1 MTKNPI
7 SKPKLILLDGNA
19 IVHRAYH
26 GLPPLTTKT
35 GETVHAVYGF
45 ALTLLSVLEKF
56 HPEYVVAT
64 FDLKGGTFRDDIY
77 EEYKSHR
84 EAAPDDLYAQIP
96 VIKEMVTAFGIPIV
110 ELAGF
115 EADDCVG
122 TLSVQGKAKDL
133 EVIIVTGD
141 TDTLQL
147 VDNDVK
153 VFTMRKSIKDT
164 VLYGEEEV
172 RARYGFEPK
181 QLIEYKGL
189 AGDSSDNIPG
199 VKGIGAKTAT
209 TLIQKYKNLEGVYAN
224 LDDTKGKM
232 RENLENDKEIA
243 FMSRDLGTIRC
254 DVPVTLDLEAA
265 KLDDYDQEKAEAF
278 LKHYE
283 FYSLLKRLPK
293 NGNLSDEEVANR
305 EAVSEAKKNTKKSK
319 SKVLKS
325 ASEVEAYCQ
334 AVGEKPL
341 ALAVELAAES
351 LFGGGVKGLSLYNQE
366 AGGAILEWSDK
377 EALAAFGQWLASETT
392 TKIFFDA
399 KKVMHLLAKEGMVVR
414 GTIEDIQ
421 VLAYLCEVTY
431 DKTPA
436 SLGQVLGVSES
447 LPSGELM
454 AKIFT
459 TLWKNLNVIAR
470 EQNREENLL
479 KIYTDLERPLIPVL
493 FGMEARGIILNLGTF
508 KKMSLELEKSL
519 EGIAKDIYAMA
530 GKEFNINSP
539 KQLAEVLFVD
549 LQIPT
554 THIKKTKTGISTGAA
569 ELEKLTEYPI
579 ARSIEQY
586 RELFKLKST
595 YLDAFP
601 HLVDAESKLHT
612 TYQQTVAATG
622 RLSSLDPNL
631 QNIPARGEWSERVRG
646 AFEPAPGFCFVGADY
661 SQIELRIMA
670 HLSQDKELTRAF
682 KAGEDVHTATA
693 AVVYKV
699 EPNEVTPDMRRQ
711 AKVFNFGLMYGMG
724 AFGLAQ
730 AAGITQSEAAE
741 FIALY
746 FKKFSGVK
754 QYIERIITE
763 TKEQGFQETE
773 AGRRRH
779 IPEIQSSNTQ
789 VMRSGER
796 MAVNMP
802 IQGLEA
808 DIVKMAML
816 KADELIQKFPG
827 YPESVYQILQVHDE
841 IIFEAKV
848 EVAEQF
854 AKLLETEMEAV
865 YKLSVPLT
873 VEVSIGKNWGEI

>member
-1 MTKNPI
+1 MSNKNA
-7 SKPKLILLDGNA
+7 KLILLDGNA

-26 GLPPLTTKT
+26 GLPPLTTKD
-35 GETVHAVYGF
+35 GVTVHAVYGF

-56 HPEYVVAT
+56 HPDYVVAT

-77 EEYKSHR
+77 KEYKAHR

-96 VIKEMVTAFGIPIV
+96 VIKEMVTAFGIPVV
-110 ELAGF
+110 ECQGF

-122 TLSVQGKAKDL
+122 TLAKQGKSKGL
-133 EVIIVTGD
+133 EVVIVTGD

-147 VDNDVK
+147 VDEQVK

-172 RARYGFEPK
+172 IAKYGFTPK

-209 TLIQKYKNLEGVYAN
+209 TLIQKYQNLEGVYAN

-232 RENLENDKEIA
+232 RENLENDKQTA
-243 FMSRDLGTIRC
+243 FMSRELGTIHC
-254 DVPVTLDLEAA
+254 DVPVELNLEAA
-265 KLDDYDQEKAEAF
+265 KLDDYNQELAEKF
-278 LKHYE
+278 LRHYE

-293 NGNLSDEEVANR
+293 NANEIARGEEKKETAAKN
-305 EAVSEAKKNTKKSK
+305 AKKTKVKT
-319 SKVLKS
+319 LS
-325 ASEVEAYCQ
+325 AAAEVKEYCKESEGTPMAI
-334 AVGEKPL
+334 
-341 ALAVELAAES
+341 ALTLQPES
-351 LFGGGVKGLSLYNQE
+351 LFGTGIKALSLYSKK
-366 AGGAILEWSDK
+366 AGAATLEWTDT
-377 EALAAFGQWLASETT
+377 EALQSLAKWLQEETSS
-392 TKIFFDA
+392 KIFFDA
-399 KKVMHLLAKEGMVVR
+399 KKVMHLLAGEGITVK
-414 GTIEDIQ
+414 GLIEDIQ

-431 DKTPA
+431 DKSIV
-436 SLGQVLGVSES
+436 SLGQVLGLPESVSE
-447 LPSGELM
+447 GELV
-454 AKIFT
+454 AKIFDC
-459 TLWKNLNVIAR
+459 LWEQLEGIAT
-470 EQNREENLL
+470 EQGKEENLL
-479 KIYTDLERPLIPVL
+479 KVYTELERPLIPVL
-493 FGMEARGIILNLGTF
+493 FGMEARGIILNLSTF
-508 KKMSLELEKSL
+508 KKMSVELEKSL
-519 EGIAKDIYAMA
+519 EGLAKNIYALA
-530 GKEFNINSP
+530 GREFNINSP

-549 LQIPT
+549 LQIPST
-554 THIKKTKTGISTGAA
+554 NIKKTKTGISTASS
-569 ELEKLTEYPI
+569 ELAKLIEHPI

-601 HLVDAESKLHT
+601 HLVDKDSKLHT

-631 QNIPARGEWSERVRG
+631 QNIPARGDWSERVRS
-646 AFEPAPGFCFVGADY
+646 AFEPNPGFVFVGVDY

-670 HLSQDKELTRAF
+670 HLSGDKELTRAF

-699 EPNEVTPDMRRQ
+699 EPSAVTTNMRRQ

-730 AAGITQSEAAE
+730 AADITQVEAKE
-741 FIALY
+741 FIELY

-754 QYIERIITE
+754 KYIERIITE
-763 TKEQGFQETE
+763 TKDTGYQETE
-773 AGRRRH
+773 VGRRRH
-779 IPEIQSSNTQ
+779 IPEIQSSNNQ
-789 VMRSGER
+789 VMKAGER

-808 DIVKMAML
+808 DIVKFAML
-816 KADELIQKFPG
+816 KADELIQEEFPLD
-827 YPESVYQILQVHDE
+827 VYQVLQVHDE
-841 IIFEAKV
+841 IIFEAKSG
-848 EVAEQF
+848 VASEF
-854 AKLLETEMEAV
+854 AARIQKEMEAV
-865 YKLSVPLT
+865 YTLSVPLT

>member
-1 MTKNPI
+1 MTKNK
-7 SKPKLILLDGNA
+7 SKLILLDGNA
-19 IVHRAYH
+19 ILHRAYH

-56 HPEYVVAT
+56 KPEYVVAT
-64 FDLKGGTFRDDIY
+64 FDLPGGTFRDDLY
-77 EEYKSHR
+77 KEYKSHR

-96 VIKEMVTAFGIPIV
+96 VIKTMVKAFGIPIS
-110 ELAGF
+110 ECAGF

-122 TLSVQGKAKDL
+122 TLAAQGKAKDL

-147 VDNDVK
+147 VDEQVK

-164 VLYGEEEV
+164 VLYGEPEV
-172 RARYGFEPK
+172 IEKYGFSPK

-209 TLIQKYKNLEGVYAN
+209 TLIQKYKNLEGVYAHLN
-224 LDDTKGKM
+224 ETKGKM
-232 RENLENDKEIA
+232 RENLENDKELA
-243 FMSRDLGTIRC
+243 FLSRDLGTIRA

-265 KLDDYDQEKAEAF
+265 KLDDYDQEKAESF
-278 LKHYE
+278 LRHYE

-293 NGNLSDEEVANR
+293 NGN
-305 EAVSEAKKNTKKSK
+305 VSEEHSSAK
-319 SKVLKS
+319 
-325 ASEVEAYCQ
+325 ASE
-334 AVGEKPL
+334 GREKKTKVKILKDISETEEYLKLAGLGPL
-341 ALAVELAAES
+341 ALSLEMQAES
-351 LFGGGVKGLSLYNQE
+351 LFGGGIQSLSLYNQS
-366 AGGAILEWSDK
+366 AGSATLDWQEKS
-377 EALAAFGQWLASETT
+377 AVSAVSAWLAQEDTT
-392 TKIFFDA
+392 IVFYDA
-399 KKVMHLLAKEGMVVR
+399 KKRMHALQKEGIAVN

-421 VLAYLCEVTY
+421 VLAYLCEVSY
-431 DKTPA
+431 DKSLA
-436 SLGQVLGVSES
+436 SLGQVLGVSEY
-447 LPSGELM
+447 LQNGELI
-454 AKIFT
+454 ARIFT
-459 TLWKNLNVIAR
+459 ELWRRLEGIAK
-470 EQNREENLL
+470 EQGKEQNLL
-479 KIYTDLERPLIPVL
+479 KVYTDLERPLIPVL
-493 FGMEARGIILNLGTF
+493 FGMESRGIILNLETF

-519 EGIAKDIYAMA
+519 AALAEDIYKLA

-549 LQIPT
+549 LGIPT
-554 THIKKTKTGISTGAA
+554 ANIKKTKTGISTGAA
-569 ELEKLTEYPI
+569 ELEKLHEYPI

-601 HLVDAESKLHT
+601 HLVDEDSKLHT

-646 AFEPAPGFCFVGADY
+646 AFEPAPGFVFVGADY

-670 HLSQDKELTRAF
+670 HLSGDKELTRAF

-699 EPNEVTPDMRRQ
+699 TPKKVTPEMRRQ
-711 AKVFNFGLMYGMG
+711 AKVFNFGIMYGMG

-730 AAGITQSEAAE
+730 AAGITQAEAKE
-741 FIALY
+741 FIELY

-754 QYIERIITE
+754 KYIDRIITE

-773 AGRRRH
+773 VGRRRH
-779 IPEIQSSNTQ
+779 IPEIQSTNNQ

-816 KADELIQKFPG
+816 KADELIKRFPG
-827 YPESVYQILQVHDE
+827 TVYQVLQVHDE
-841 IIFEAKV
+841 IIFEAKSDG
-848 EVAEQF
+848 AEEF
-854 AKLLETEMEAV
+854 AKLLETEMEDV
-865 YKLSVPLT
+865 YTLSVPLT
-873 VEVSIGKNWGEI
+873 VEVSIGNNWGEI

>member
-1 MTKNPI
+1 M
-7 SKPKLILLDGNA
+7 SKKEQKLILLDGNA
-19 IVHRAYH
+19 ILHRAYH
-26 GLPPLTTKT
+26 GLPPLTTKD
-35 GETVHAVYGF
+35 GVTVHAVYGF

-56 HPEYVVAT
+56 KPEYVVAT
-64 FDLKGGTFRDDIY
+64 FDLPGGTFRDDLY
-77 EEYKSHR
+77 TEYKSHR

-96 VIKEMVTAFGIPIV
+96 IIKKMVTAFGIPV
-110 ELAGF
+110 TECAGF

-122 TLSVQGKAKDL
+122 TLAKLGTQKNL

-147 VDNDVK
+147 VDDHVK

-172 RARYGFEPK
+172 KAKYGFEPK

-209 TLIQKYKNLEGVYAN
+209 TLIQKYQNLEGVYAN

-232 RENLENDKEIA
+232 RENLENDKELA
-243 FMSRDLGTIRC
+243 FLSRELGTIRC

-265 KLDDYDQEKAEAF
+265 KLDDYDQEKAEQF
-278 LKHYE
+278 LRHYE
-283 FYSLLKRLPK
+283 FYSLIKRLPK
-293 NGNLSDEEVANR
+293 NGNINEGDVAEQEEKKAT
-305 EAVSEAKKNTKKSK
+305 AKKAKN
-319 SKVLKS
+319 KVLKD
-325 ASEVEAYCQ
+325 ASETEEYFA
-334 AVGEKPL
+334 AVAKGPL
-341 ALAVELAAES
+341 ALTIEMAAES
-351 LFGGGVKGLSLYNQE
+351 LFGGGIKAVHIYNQS
-366 AGGAILEWSDK
+366 AGPATIEWTEKDALKILS
-377 EALAAFGQWLASETT
+377 AWLQQGDT

-399 KKVMHLLAKEGMVVR
+399 KKVMHALVKEGMEIN

-421 VLAYLCEVTY
+421 VLAYLCEVSY
-431 DKTPA
+431 DKSVA
-436 SLGQVLGVSES
+436 SLGQVLSISDS
-447 LPSGELM
+447 LQSAELV
-454 AKIFT
+454 AKIYT
-459 TLWKNLNVIAR
+459 VLYKQLESIAQAQNK
-470 EQNREENLL
+470 EQNLL
-479 KIYTDLERPLIPVL
+479 RIYTDLERPLIPVL
-493 FGMEARGIILNLGTF
+493 FGMEARGIILNLATF

-519 EGIAKDIYAMA
+519 SALAQDIYTLA

-549 LQIPT
+549 LAIPT
-554 THIKKTKTGISTGAA
+554 TNIKKTKTGISTGAS
-569 ELEKLTEYPI
+569 ELEKLHDYPI
-579 ARSIEQY
+579 AQKIEQY

-601 HLVDAESKLHT
+601 HLVDEESKLHT

-631 QNIPARGEWSERVRG
+631 QNIPARGEWSDRVRS
-646 AFEPAPGFCFVGADY
+646 AFEPAPGFVLVGADY

-670 HLSQDKELTRAF
+670 HLSGDKELTRAF

-699 EPNEVTPDMRRQ
+699 EPKEVTGDMRRQ

-730 AAGITQSEAAE
+730 AAGITQSDAKE
-741 FIALY
+741 FIELY

-754 QYIERIITE
+754 DYIDRIITE
-763 TKEQGFQETE
+763 TKKQGFQETE

-779 IPEIQSSNTQ
+779 IPEIQSTNNQ
-789 VMRSGER
+789 VMRAGER

-816 KADELIQKFPG
+816 KADELIKRFKG
-827 YPESVYQILQVHDE
+827 EVYQVLQVHDE
-841 IIFEAKV
+841 IIFEV
-848 EVAEQF
+848 RENVAEDF
-854 AKLLETEMEAV
+854 AKLLQVEMEDV

>member
-1 MTKNPI
+1 MKKNTH

-26 GLPPLTTKT
+26 GLPPLTTKE
-35 GETVHAVYGF
+35 GVTVHAVYGF

-56 HPEYVVAT
+56 RPEYVVAT
-64 FDLKGGTFRDDIY
+64 FDLKGGTFRDKLY
-77 EEYKSHR
+77 KEYKAHR

-96 VIKEMVTAFGIPIV
+96 VIKTMVEAFGIPIC

-115 EADDCVG
+115 EADDLVG
-122 TLSVQGKAKDL
+122 TLSVQGKKKDL

-147 VDNDVK
+147 VDDDVK

-172 RARYGFEPK
+172 RARYGFEPT

-199 VKGIGAKTAT
+199 VKGVGAKTAT

-232 RENLENDKEIA
+232 RENLENDKELA
-243 FMSRDLGTIRC
+243 FLSRELGTIKC

-265 KLDDYDQEKAEAF
+265 KLDDYNLEKAESF
-278 LKHYE
+278 LRHYE

-293 NGNLSDEEVANR
+293 NGNVT
-305 EAVSEAKKNTKKSK
+305 SEDPELVEGKKKNAKKSK
-319 SKVLKS
+319 VSLLKNKEQTENFF
-325 ASEVEAYCQ
+325 ALVNDQ
-334 AVGEKPL
+334 PL
-341 ALAVELAAES
+341 ALTIEFAAES
-351 LFGGGVKGLSLYNQE
+351 LFGGGIQAIHLYSQS
-366 AGGAILEWSDK
+366 AGAGTLEWNDK
-377 EALAAFGQWLASETT
+377 EAVAVLEEYLAKDT

-399 KKVMHLLAKEGMVVR
+399 KKVMHALAKENLEVKGV
-414 GTIEDIQ
+414 IEDIQ
-421 VLAYLCEVTY
+421 VLAYLCEVSY
-431 DKTPA
+431 DKTPE
-436 SLGQVLGVSES
+436 SLGQVLGISET
-447 LPSGELM
+447 LTGAELV
-454 AKIFT
+454 AEVFTELFVKLTKIAEDQ
-459 TLWKNLNVIAR
+459 KGKH
-470 EQNREENLL
+470 NLL
-479 KIYTDLERPLIPVL
+479 KVYTELERPLIPVL

-519 EGIAKDIYAMA
+519 SGLAQDIYGMA

-549 LQIPT
+549 LSIPT
-554 THIKKTKTGISTGAA
+554 TNIKKTKTGISTGAA
-569 ELEKLTEYPI
+569 ELEKLHAYPI
-579 ARSIEQY
+579 ARKIESY

-601 HLVDAESKLHT
+601 HLVDEDSKLHT

-631 QNIPARGEWSERVRG
+631 QNIPARGDWSERVRG
-646 AFEPAPGFCFVGADY
+646 AFEPAPGFVFVGADY

-670 HLSQDKELTRAF
+670 HLSGDTELTRAF

-699 EPNEVTPDMRRQ
+699 EPSEVTSDMRRQ

-730 AAGITQSEAAE
+730 AAGITQDEAKE
-741 FIALY
+741 FITLY

-754 QYIERIITE
+754 KYIETVITE
-763 TKEQGFQETE
+763 TKETGYQETE
-773 AGRRRH
+773 IGRRRH
-779 IPEIQSSNTQ
+779 IPEIQSSNNQ
-789 VMRSGER
+789 VMKSGER

-808 DIVKMAML
+808 DIVKIAML
-816 KADELIQKFPG
+816 KADELLKKFPG
-827 YPESVYQILQVHDE
+827 EVYQILQVHDE
-841 IIFEAKV
+841 IIFEAK
-848 EVAEQF
+848 EAVADDF
-854 AKLLETEMEAV
+854 AKLLETEMEDV
-865 YKLSVPLT
+865 YTLTVPLT

>member
-1 MTKNPI
+1 MIKIATN
-7 SKPKLILLDGNA
+7 KPKLILLDGNA

-64 FDLKGGTFRDDIY
+64 FDLKGGTFRDEIY
-77 EEYKSHR
+77 KEYKSHR

-122 TLSVQGKAKDL
+122 SLSVQGKKKNL

-147 VDNDVK
+147 VDDDVK

-172 RARYGFEPK
+172 RARYGFEPN

-209 TLIQKYKNLEGVYAN
+209 TLIQKYKNLEGVYAH

-243 FMSRDLGTIRC
+243 FMSRDLGTIRL

-265 KLDDYDQEKAEAF
+265 KLDDYDQELAENF
-278 LKHYE
+278 LKQYE

-293 NGNLSDEEVANR
+293 NGNLSEE
-305 EAVSEAKKNTKKSK
+305 EAVEKEHTKKEAIKSKKSK
-319 SKVLKS
+319 NSILKS
-325 ASEVEAYCQ
+325 TADVEAYC
-334 AVGEKPL
+334 GL
-341 ALAVELAAES
+341 AGNSPIALTIEFAEES
-351 LFGGGVKGLSLYNQE
+351 LFGSGIQGVSLYHVK
-366 AGGAILEWSDK
+366 AGGAMLVWSEK
-377 EALAAFGQWLASETT
+377 EAVQALGTWLAQEST

-399 KKVMHLLAKEGMVVR
+399 KKVMHALANEGIIVK
-414 GTIEDIQ
+414 GGIEDIQ
-421 VLAYLCEVTY
+421 VLAYLCEVSY
-431 DKTPA
+431 DKSLA
-436 SLGQVLGVSES
+436 SLGQVLGFSES
-447 LPSGELM
+447 LTGGELV
-454 AKIFT
+454 ARIFES
-459 TLWKNLNVIAR
+459 LWKTLEKIAQ
-470 EQNREENLL
+470 EQGQEQNLL
-479 KIYTDLERPLIPVL
+479 KIYTELERPLIPVL
-493 FGMEARGIILNLGTF
+493 FGMEARGIILNLATF

-519 EGIAKDIYAMA
+519 EVLAKEIYALA

-549 LQIPT
+549 LAIPT
-554 THIKKTKTGISTGAA
+554 INLKKTKTGISTGAA
-569 ELEKLTEYPI
+569 ELEKLHDYPI

-601 HLVDAESKLHT
+601 QLVDGESKLHT

-646 AFEPAPGFCFVGADY
+646 AFEPNPGFVFVGADY

-670 HLSQDKELTRAF
+670 HLSKDTELTRAF
-682 KAGEDVHTATA
+682 LAGEDVHTATA

-699 EPNEVTPDMRRQ
+699 EPQAVTPDMRRQ
-711 AKVFNFGLMYGMG
+711 AKVFNFGIMYGMG

-730 AAGITQSEAAE
+730 AAGITQNEARE
-741 FIALY
+741 FITLY
-746 FKKFSGVK
+746 FKKFSGVQK
-754 QYIERIITE
+754 YIEAIITE
-763 TKEQGFQETE
+763 TKECGFQETE

-779 IPEIQSSNTQ
+779 IPEIQSSNSQ
-789 VMRSGER
+789 VMKSGER

-816 KADELIQKFPG
+816 KADELLQQFPG
-827 YPESVYQILQVHDE
+827 DAYQILQVHDE
-841 IIFEAKV
+841 IIFEVKEAD
-848 EVAEQF
+848 AEKF
-854 AKLLETEMEAV
+854 AVLLQKEMESV
-865 YKLSVPLT
+865 YTLTVPLT

>member
-1 MTKNPI
+1 MTKTATH
-7 SKPKLILLDGNA
+7 KQKKLILLDGNA

-26 GLPPLTTKT
+26 GLPPLTTKD
-35 GETVHAVYGF
+35 GITVHAVYGF

-56 HPEYVVAT
+56 RPEYVVAT
-64 FDLKGGTFRDDIY
+64 FDLKGGTFRDEIY
-77 EEYKSHR
+77 EDYKAHR

-96 VIKEMVTAFGIPIV
+96 VIKEMVTAFGIPV
-110 ELAGF
+110 RECEGF

-122 TLSVQGKAKDL
+122 TLAKLGKEQGL

-147 VDNDVK
+147 VDENVK

-164 VLYGEEEV
+164 VLYGEPEV
-172 RARYGFEPK
+172 VARYGFSPQ

-209 TLIQKYKNLEGVYAN
+209 ALIQKYTNLEGVYAN

-232 RENLENDKEIA
+232 RENLENDKELA

-254 DVPVTLDLEAA
+254 DVPIKLDLEAA
-265 KLDDYDQEKAEAF
+265 KLDDYDQEAAEKF
-278 LKHYE
+278 LRHYE

-293 NGNLSDEEVANR
+293 NGNMSEEDTA
-305 EAVSEAKKNTKKSK
+305 ESEETQKQIVKKSK
-319 SKVLKS
+319 KQILKS
-325 ASEVEAYCQ
+325 VEEIESYFTL
-334 AVGEKPL
+334 VGEEPL
-341 ALAVELAAES
+341 ALTIEMAMES
-351 LFGGGVKGLSLYNQE
+351 LFGGGIQALHLYNKN
-366 AGGAILEWSDK
+366 AGAGTLEWSEK
-377 EALAAFGQWLASETT
+377 NGLEILKKWLAQTNT

-399 KKVMHLLAKEGMVVR
+399 KKVMHALAKEGIVVN
-414 GTIEDIQ
+414 GTVEDIQ
-421 VLAYLCEVTY
+421 VLAYLCEVSY

-436 SLGQVLGVSES
+436 SLGQVLGISES
-447 LPSGELM
+447 LQGGELVM
-454 AKIFT
+454 RIFT
-459 TLWKNLNVIAR
+459 ALWKTLTVIAKD
-470 EQNREENLL
+470 QSGTHNLL
-479 KIYTDLERPLIPVL
+479 KVYTELERPLIPVL
-493 FGMEARGIILNLGTF
+493 FGMEARGIILNLDTF
-508 KKMSLELEKSL
+508 KKMSLEMEKSL
-519 EGIAKDIYAMA
+519 AGLAKDIYKMA

-549 LQIPT
+549 LKIPT
-554 THIKKTKTGISTGAA
+554 VNIKKTKTGISTGAA
-569 ELEKLTEYPI
+569 ELEKLHEYPI
-579 ARSIEQY
+579 AQKIEQY

-601 HLVDAESKLHT
+601 QLVDEESKLHT

-631 QNIPARGEWSERVRG
+631 QNIPARGDWSERVRG
-646 AFEPAPGFCFVGADY
+646 AFEPNPGFVFVGADY

-670 HLSQDKELTRAF
+670 HLSKDKELTRAF
-682 KAGEDVHTATA
+682 LAGEDVHTATA
-693 AVVYKV
+693 SVVYKV
-699 EPNEVTPDMRRQ
+699 KPEEVTSDMRRQ

-730 AAGITQSEAAE
+730 AAGITQEEARE
-741 FIALY
+741 FITLY

-754 QYIERIITE
+754 KYIETVITE
-763 TKEQGFQETE
+763 TKSTGFQETE
-773 AGRRRH
+773 IGRRRH
-779 IPEIQSSNTQ
+779 IPEIQSTNNQ
-789 VMRSGER
+789 VMKAGER

-808 DIVKMAML
+808 DIVKIAML
-816 KADELIQKFPG
+816 KADELITKNFSG
-827 YPESVYQILQVHDE
+827 EVYQILQVHDE
-841 IIFEAKV
+841 IIFEAKSDRAEKFS
-848 EVAEQF
+848 EVL
-854 AKLLETEMEAV
+854 KKEMEAV

-873 VEVSIGKNWGEI
+873 VEVSIGNNWGEI